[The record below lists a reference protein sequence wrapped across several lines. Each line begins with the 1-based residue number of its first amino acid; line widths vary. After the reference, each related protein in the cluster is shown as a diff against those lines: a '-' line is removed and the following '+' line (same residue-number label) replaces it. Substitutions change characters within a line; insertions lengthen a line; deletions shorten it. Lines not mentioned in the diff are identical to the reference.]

1 MPLFPESELPPVLV
15 GKPEAIEVL
24 KTFEDLYKLVDRTL
38 LPPRARVMPYT
49 DDAEMVNLRDN
60 TPQCEDTRLAPEG
73 DFSYSEIFDSERSKY
88 KRMLDLSDRRP
99 ITAFISRSEIIGHIE
114 RIVPARIRSYSDWI
128 DSDLGD
134 ILTKRAAV
142 GRAPS
147 LLEDLFQVYRDGY
160 FSYGWTGE
168 YPDEMH
174 FLVFPAR
181 E

>member
-1 MPLFPESELPPVLV
+1 
-15 GKPEAIEVL
+15 
-24 KTFEDLYKLVDRTL
+24 
-38 LPPRARVMPYT
+38 MPYT

-114 RIVPARIRSYSDWI
+114 QTVPVRMRSYSGWI
-128 DSDLGD
+128 DTDLGD

-147 LLEDLFQVYRDGY
+147 LLEDLFQVYRADC

-168 YPDEMH
+168 YPDDVH

>member
-1 MPLFPESELPPVLV
+1 MPLLPESELPPILV
-15 GKPEAIEVL
+15 GKPEATEVL
-24 KTFEDLYKLVDRTL
+24 ETFDHLFERVDRTL

-60 TPQCEDTRLAPEG
+60 TLPWEETGLPTES

-88 KRMLDLSDRRP
+88 KKMLDLSDRRP
-99 ITAFISRSEIIGHIE
+99 ITAFISRGEIIGHIE
-114 RIVPARIRSYSDWI
+114 QTVPVRMRSYSGWI
-128 DSDLGD
+128 DTDLGD

-147 LLEDLFQVYRDGY
+147 LLEDLFQVYRADC

-168 YPDEMH
+168 YPDDVH